1 MLGTVAGARG
11 ELLPL
16 LDPAP
21 LPEPDERGTRGDA
34 AALEDDAAEA
44 EDSLA
49 GAAPRGGNIV
59 MAWSVVSKHSTKPRP
74 VSEMERSALQLRDS
88 TCEPPLR
95 GAEGLHPRL
104 PVASSCVLSEVI
116 GQNT

>member
-44 EDSLA
+44 EDS
-49 GAAPRGGNIV
+49 P
-59 MAWSVVSKHSTKPRP
+59 
-74 VSEMERSALQLRDS
+74 E
-88 TCEPPLR
+88 PLR
-95 GAEGLHPRL
+95 EAATSSWPGL
-104 PVASSCVLSEVI
+104 S
-116 GQNT
+116 